1 MLDTRDCARRHAT
14 ALGALCLAV
23 LLPVPPA
30 GAGALDNSSVG
41 ARAIAM
47 GSAFTGLA
55 NDASAIYFNPAGL
68 AFLPVGTQ
76 VEAYGYVS
84 FTGFEYE
91 NAGALYTSSEKFP
104 VPGLFA
110 AHRSGRL
117 GLGFGA
123 YVPFGGGGTAYPDF
137 LGTGIELENTAGIV
151 AVGPATAWALSPRL
165 SVGGAVALHLGVL
178 DSHAPQ
184 PITQPLPTVAEY
196 ESHYSGVSGWG
207 WNLGVLYK
215 PAPVLSL
222 GLNLSGPSEQA
233 IDGEETV
240 RLDAFGVETTSPSTV
255 KLGTPWYVS
264 GGVGYEPRSGLTL
277 ALSACWMGWSSEK
290 EVVITHAAGPDTRV
304 PTNYVDS
311 WRVAIGTE
319 YAASERLSLRAGL
332 KYVPG
337 ATQEGYLVPSAN
349 DVDVWVAS
357 IGAGVRLGKRLQL
370 DLAAYHVSGR
380 RTQQGQE
387 SFDQDHT
394 MAVLGLR
401 WGP

>member
-1 MLDTRDCARRHAT
+1 MADTRARTRSAAASLAT
-14 ALGALCLAV
+14 LCLAC
-23 LLPVPPA
+23 LPTAPA
-30 GAGALDNSSVG
+30 RAGALDNSSVG

-55 NDASAIYFNPAGL
+55 NDASAVYFNPAGL
-68 AFLPVGTQ
+68 AFLAAGTQ
-76 VEAYGYVS
+76 VDAYGYLS

-91 NAGALYTSSEKFP
+91 NAGRRFESSETFP
-104 VPGLFA
+104 VPGLFVG
-110 AHRSGRL
+110 HRSGRL

-137 LGTGIELENTAGIV
+137 MGAGIELKNTAGIV
-151 AVGPATAWALSPRL
+151 AVGPAVAWALSPGL
-165 SVGGAVALHLGVL
+165 AVGGGVALHYGVL
-178 DSHAPQ
+178 DSRA
-184 PITQPLPTVAEY
+184 PLPIPGPVPTIAD
-196 ESHYSGVSGWG
+196 YSSDYRSVSGWG

-222 GLNLSGPSEQA
+222 GLNVSGPSDESM
-233 IDGEETV
+233 DGEETM
-240 RLDAFGVETTSPSTV
+240 RIDAFGIETTSASTV
-255 KLGTPWYVS
+255 ELGTPWYVS
-264 GGVGYEPRSGLTL
+264 AGLGYEPRPGLTL
-277 ALSACWMGWSSEK
+277 AVSACWMGWGSET

-304 PTNYVDS
+304 PTHYEDS
-311 WRVAIGTE
+311 WRVALGAE
-319 YAASERLSLRAGL
+319 YVASRRLSLRAGL

-357 IGAGVRLGKRLQL
+357 LGAGVRLGKRLELQ
-370 DLAAYHVSGR
+370 LAAYHVSGR
-380 RTQQGQE
+380 RTEQGRE

>member
-1 MLDTRDCARRHAT
+1 MHGRPAAGL
-14 ALGALCLAV
+14 LGALCLLGALRAERAV
-23 LLPVPPA
+23 
-30 GAGALDNSSVG
+30 AGALDNSSVG

-68 AFLPVGTQ
+68 AFLPAGTQ
-76 VEAYGYVS
+76 VEAFGYVS

-91 NAGALYTSSEKFP
+91 NAGALYESSEKFP

-137 LGTGIELENTAGIV
+137 LGTGIELKNTAGIV
-151 AVGPATAWALSPRL
+151 ATGPTVAWALSPSL
-165 SVGGAVALHLGVL
+165 AVGGGVALHFGVL
-178 DSHAPQ
+178 DSHVPQ
-184 PITQPLPTVAEY
+184 PIREPVPTVADY

-222 GLNLSGPSEQA
+222 GLNVSGPSDET
-233 IDGEETV
+233 IGGDETV
-240 RLDAFGVETTSPSTV
+240 RIEAFGVETTSPSTV
-255 KLGTPWYVS
+255 ELGTPWYVS
-264 GGVGYEPRSGLTL
+264 GGVGYEPRPGLSL
-277 ALSACWMGWSSEK
+277 AFSACWMGWSSEK

-304 PTNYVDS
+304 PTSYVDS
-311 WRVAIGTE
+311 WRVAIGAE

-357 IGAGVRLGKRLQL
+357 VGAGVRLGKRLQL

-394 MAVLGLR
+394 MAVFGLR

>member
-1 MLDTRDCARRHAT
+1 MAAWHGVSGRPAVACA
-14 ALGALCLAV
+14 ALCIAS
-23 LLPVPPA
+23 LLRAEPA
-30 GAGALDNSSVG
+30 RGGALDNSSVG

-55 NDASAIYFNPAGL
+55 DDASAIYFNPAGL
-68 AFLPVGTQ
+68 AFLAAGTQ

-91 NAGALYTSSEKFP
+91 NAGALYTSSENFP

-137 LGTGIELENTAGIV
+137 LGTGIELENTAGVV
-151 AVGPATAWALSPRL
+151 AMGPTVAWALSPSL
-165 SVGGAVALHLGVL
+165 AVGGGVALHFGVL

-184 PITQPLPTVAEY
+184 PISQPVPTVAEY

-207 WNLGVLYK
+207 WNLGVFYK
-215 PAPVLSL
+215 PAAVLSL
-222 GLNLSGPSEQA
+222 GLNVSGPSDET

-240 RLDAFGVETTSPSTV
+240 RIDAFGVETTSPSTIE
-255 KLGTPWYVS
+255 LGTPWYVS
-264 GGVGYEPRSGLTL
+264 AGVGYEPRPGLTL

-290 EVVITHAAGPDTRV
+290 EVVISHATGPDTRV
-304 PTNYVDS
+304 PTHYEDS
-311 WRVAIGTE
+311 WRAAVGAE
-319 YAASERLSLRAGL
+319 LAASTRLKLRAGL

-337 ATQEGYLVPSAN
+337 ATQEGYLVPAAN

-357 IGAGVRLGKRLQL
+357 IGAGVRLGKGFEL

-394 MAVLGLR
+394 MAVFGLR